1 MHELEFCRFHD
12 TNYPNNPCA
21 TCPSRQPWW
30 PEVEKLIMDK
40 GMEHSATNALLA
52 RLDERTMNIESK
64 LNSAIEDKKS
74 FVTKAEF
81 EPVKRIVYGMV
92 ALVLVSVF
100 GALLALVLTQ

>member
-1 MHELEFCRFHD
+1 
-12 TNYPNNPCA
+12 
-21 TCPSRQPWW
+21 
-30 PEVEKLIMDK
+30 MDK